1 MVPATDFFMPCSVL
15 RTLAFLIALILSVPV
30 VAQQPAS
37 IDEAVNAAVAQASK
51 SVVAIARVRRDEA
64 SPPWVEQRRFPSD
77 DYPLGSG
84 PVDPEFM
91 PHEFGLGVVV
101 DRGGLILTTLH
112 VLGEINNSQYFVW
125 AQRRVFQA
133 QVVAADPW
141 LDIAV
146 LEIPTDDLSPIEFGS
161 AREVRPGDNAVAIG
175 NPFGIARDGEPE
187 VSFGVVSQ
195 LACEAPAQSL
205 PTMRNGLESLI
216 PRRETLHHYGTLLR
230 LETKL
235 PLRESGGPLINL
247 EGELIGL
254 MTTYNAEPVEDVEAA
269 FALPIDAGFI
279 KSLETLKQGR
289 LPEYGLLGLAP
300 RPARL
305 VDPTIKSGAAVED
318 VMPGTPAARVG
329 LRVGDVITHVDD
341 ELVIDDRHLI
351 RLVSALPAEAKIT
364 LQYIR
369 DPRSR
374 KTLSVSVALS
384 KKYHE
389 SSREAFAR
397 QREPAWRGM
406 RVDYATASPVFREL
420 ARHVDPE
427 GCVAVIE
434 VERDS
439 PAWKAGL
446 RSGTFVSHIGKRR
459 VSTPQQFR
467 DAAHEQVGE
476 AALRVT
482 MAGEGDPVRKVA
494 AP

>member
-1 MVPATDFFMPCSVL
+1 MRFLVYRIPAL
-15 RTLAFLIALILSVPV
+15 LIALILSAHFRDAA
-30 VAQQPAS
+30 AQQPTS
-37 IDEAVNAAVAQASK
+37 IDEAVNAAVEKADK
-51 SVVAIARVRRDEA
+51 SVVAIARVRKDDAAPAWLDR
-64 SPPWVEQRRFPSD
+64 QRFPSD
-77 DYPLGSG
+77 DYPHGTG
-84 PVDPEFM
+84 PADPDFL

-101 DRGGLILTTLH
+101 DRGGLILTSLH
-112 VLGEINNSQYFVW
+112 VLGEITNSRYFVW
-125 AQRRVFQA
+125 VQRRVFQA

-141 LDIAV
+141 LDVAV
-146 LEIPTDDLSPIEFGS
+146 LEIPTDDLTPIEFGS
-161 AREVRPGDNAVAIG
+161 AQQLKPGDSAVALG
-175 NPFGIARDGEPE
+175 NPLGIARDGEPG
-187 VSFGVVSQ
+187 FNLGVISQ
-195 LACEAPAQSL
+195 LACEAPTQSL

-216 PRRETLHHYGTLLR
+216 ARRETLHHYGTLLK
-230 LETKL
+230 LETKS
-235 PLRESGGPLINL
+235 PLRDSGAPLINL

-254 MTTYNAEPVEDVEAA
+254 MTTYTAQPVQDIEAA
-269 FALPIDAGFI
+269 FALPIDAGFL

-305 VDPTIKSGAAVED
+305 VDPTLKSGAAVED

-329 LRVGDVITHVDD
+329 LRAGDVITHVDD
-341 ELVIDDRHLI
+341 ALVIDDLHLI
-351 RLVSALPAEAKIT
+351 RLVSALPAETKIT
-364 LQYIR
+364 LHYLR
-369 DPRSR
+369 DPRSK
-374 KTLSVSVALS
+374 KTLSVGVVLS

-389 SSREAFAR
+389 SAREAFAR

-427 GCVAVIE
+427 GCVAVID

-446 RSGTFVSHIGKRR
+446 RNGAFVSHIGNRR

-467 DAAHEQVGE
+467 EEASQQVGE

-482 MAGEGDPVRKVA
+482 MAGDGEPVRKVA